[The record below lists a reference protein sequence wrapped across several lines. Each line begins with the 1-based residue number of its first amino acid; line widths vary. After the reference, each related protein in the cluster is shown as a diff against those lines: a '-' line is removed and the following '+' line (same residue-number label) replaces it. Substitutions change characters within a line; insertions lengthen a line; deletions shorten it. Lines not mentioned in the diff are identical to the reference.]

1 MRGDGNLYKRGTT
14 WWCAFYVDGK
24 QQRESAKTSDEETAK
39 KYLRRRL
46 KEVHAH
52 ECNPAER
59 FLTQRDRRRTIADL
73 VDALKR
79 DLELRGKN
87 TSQGK
92 SNLARVS
99 ADFGAFRAMNLTA
112 EDVDEYIER
121 RLAEGYAKASINRT
135 TQLLHQAYTLAEL
148 PAPRI
153 RRLSEK
159 GNERRGFFSES
170 EIRLVIANLPESLR
184 DFVLFGYLTGMRR
197 GEIASLEW
205 ADVDGDTIRLRAE
218 NAKTGEGRT
227 LPIVGE
233 LAELIARRREA
244 RQVKVKGTVVLA
256 NLIFHRG
263 CLPIAEFRKSWA
275 SACCAAGV
283 GKLVCP
289 KCSGNVDEK
298 RFCAQCSREWKREEL
313 NYAGK
318 LFHDLRRSAVRDL
331 IRAGVSAHVAMSI
344 SGHKTDSMLRR
355 YDIVDTRDQRAALEL
370 RAEYL
375 KTRRGEGVV
384 AMAATR

>member
-1 MRGDGNLYKRGTT
+1 MRGDGNLYKRGET

-24 QQRESAKTSDEETAK
+24 QQRESAKTNDEETA
-39 KYLRRRL
+39 RVSPQTL

-73 VDALKR
+73 IDALKR

-99 ADFGAFRAMNLTA
+99 ADFGASRAMNLTA

-289 KCSGNVDEK
+289 KCSGDVDEK
-298 RFCAQCSREWKREEL
+298 RRCAQCSREWKREEL
-313 NYAGK
+313 NYAGR

-355 YDIVDTRDQRAALEL
+355 YDIVDTRDQKAALEL

-375 KTRRGEGVV
+375 KTRRGDGVV
-384 AMAATR
+384 AMAASR